1 MEYNT
6 DIKLKSSEQST
17 NMMPT
22 WKTARK

>member
-1 MEYNT
+1 MKYNT

-17 NMMPT
+17 NMMPR